1 MQDLQQVY
9 AKQKK
14 LVFFLLAFCALGW
27 GFTPYQTVFAG
38 LALGSLFGLYNF
50 WLLVRRL
57 GKFDRALTEGKK
69 VASLGTAVR
78 FASGIAAV
86 AVAISVPEIFHLAS
100 TVIGLM
106 IPYVYLLVDRIIYH
120 VKHH

>member
-1 MQDLQQVY
+1 MQDLQQVF
-9 AKQKK
+9 ASQKK
-14 LVFFLLAFCALGW
+14 LIFFLLAFCALGW

-38 LALGSLFGLYNF
+38 LALGALFGLYNF

-57 GKFDRALTEGKK
+57 EKFDRSLSEGKK
-69 VASLGTAVR
+69 VASLGTGLR

-86 AVAISVPEIFHLAS
+86 AVAIAIPEQFHLTS
-100 TVIGLM
+100 SVIGLM
-106 IPYVYLLVDRIIYH
+106 IPYVYLLADRIIYH

>member
-9 AKQKK
+9 VRQRK
-14 LVFFLLAFCALGW
+14 LIFFLLAICALGW

-38 LALGSLFGLYNF
+38 IALGSLFGLYNF

-57 GKFDRALTEGKK
+57 EKFDRSLDEGKK
-69 VASLGTAVR
+69 VKSLGTAMR
-78 FASGIAAV
+78 FASGVAAV
-86 AVAISVPEIFHLAS
+86 AVAMSIPEQFHLGS

-106 IPYVYLLVDRIIYH
+106 IPYVYLLVDRIVYH

>member
-1 MQDLQQVY
+1 MQDLQQVF
-9 AKQKK
+9 ASQKK
-14 LVFFLLAFCALGW
+14 LIFFLLAFCALGW

-38 LALGSLFGLYNF
+38 LALGALFGLYNF

-57 GKFDRALTEGKK
+57 EKFDRSLSEGKK
-69 VASLGTAVR
+69 VASLGTGLR

-86 AVAISVPEIFHLAS
+86 AIAISIPEQFHLVS
-100 TVIGLM
+100 SVIGLM
-106 IPYVYLLVDRIIYH
+106 IPYVYLLADRIIYH

>member
-9 AKQKK
+9 ARQKK
-14 LVFFLLAFCALGW
+14 LIFFLLAFCALGW
-27 GFTPYQTVFAG
+27 GFTPFKTVFAG
-38 LALGSLFGLYNF
+38 LALGALFGLYNF

-57 GKFDRALTEGKK
+57 EKFDRSLTEGKK
-69 VASLGTAVR
+69 APSLGSALR
-78 FASGIAAV
+78 FASGVGAA
-86 AVAISVPEIFHLAS
+86 AVAISVPEQFHLVS

-106 IPYVYLLVDRIIYH
+106 IPYVYMLVDRIVHH

>member
-9 AKQKK
+9 ARQKK
-14 LVFFLLAFCALGW
+14 LIFFLLAFCALGW

-38 LALGSLFGLYNF
+38 LALGALFGLYNF

-57 GKFDRALTEGKK
+57 EKFDRSLTNGKK
-69 VASLGTAVR
+69 APSLGSALR
-78 FASGIAAV
+78 FASGVGAV
-86 AVAISVPEIFHLAS
+86 AGTTSVPEQFHLVS

-106 IPYVYLLVDRIIYH
+106 IPYVYLLVDRIVYH

>member
-9 AKQKK
+9 ARQKK
-14 LVFFLLAFCALGW
+14 LIFFLLALCALGW
-27 GFTPYQTVFAG
+27 GFTPYPSVFAG
-38 LALGSLFGLYNF
+38 LALGALFGLYNF

-57 GKFDRALTEGKK
+57 EKFDRAINEGKK
-69 VASLGTAVR
+69 VASLGSALR
-78 FASGIAAV
+78 FASGIAGIAI
-86 AVAISVPEIFHLAS
+86 AISLPEHVHLAS

-106 IPYVYLLVDRIIYH
+106 IPYVYLLVDRIVYH

>member
-1 MQDLQQVY
+1 MQGLQQVFQR
-9 AKQKK
+9 QKK
-14 LVFFLLAFCALGW
+14 LIFFLLAFCALGW
-27 GFTPYQTVFAG
+27 GFTSYQTVFAG
-38 LALGSLFGLYNF
+38 LALGALFGLYNF

-57 GKFDRALTEGKK
+57 EKFDRSLNEGKK
-69 VASLGTAVR
+69 VKSLGTAMR

-86 AVAISVPEIFHLAS
+86 AVAMSVPEQFHLAS

-106 IPYVYLLVDRIIYH
+106 IPYVYLLVDRIVYH

>member
-9 AKQKK
+9 ARQKK

-27 GFTPYQTVFAG
+27 GFTSVQSVFAG
-38 LALGSLFGLYNF
+38 LAIGSLFGLYNF

-57 GKFDRALTEGKK
+57 EKFDRSLSEGKK
-69 VASLGTAVR
+69 VASLGTALR

-86 AVAISVPEIFHLAS
+86 AIAISIPEHIHLAS

-106 IPYVYLLVDRIIYH
+106 IPYVYLLVDRIVYH

>member
-9 AKQKK
+9 ARQKK

-27 GFTPYQTVFAG
+27 GFTPVQSVFAG
-38 LALGSLFGLYNF
+38 IAIGSLFGLYNF

-57 GKFDRALTEGKK
+57 EKFDRSLSEGKK
-69 VASLGTAVR
+69 VASLGTALR

-86 AVAISVPEIFHLAS
+86 AIAISIPEHIHLAS

-106 IPYVYLLVDRIIYH
+106 IPYVYLLVDRIVYH